1 MQPFTG
7 VRFCGT
13 PQEMHQTPLNSVFVV
28 LGREPRTSHPQ
39 EEESALPLNS
49 SQDLSLLSFN
59 RLSQKPDFVQT
70 KYSRHISNLG
80 SLTRMLKNIKSKTII
95 H

>member
-13 PQEMHQTPLNSVFVV
+13 PQEMHQTSLNSVFVV
-28 LGREPRTSHPQ
+28 LGRKPRTSHPQ
-39 EEESALPLNS
+39 DEESALPLNS
-49 SQDLSLLSFN
+49 SPDFSLSFN

-70 KYSRHISNLG
+70 KYSRHVSNLG
-80 SLTRMLKNIKSKTII
+80 SFTRIMLKNIKSKTII